1 MKTKLNCMETRLNG
15 LKSSATFSMRR
26 IVTIDLV
33 GKNNFLILVLNVAIY
48 TKSKCES
55 TTIENVFF
63 NVISSFSP

>member
-33 GKNNFLILVLNVAIY
+33 GKNNLIPVSNVAIY